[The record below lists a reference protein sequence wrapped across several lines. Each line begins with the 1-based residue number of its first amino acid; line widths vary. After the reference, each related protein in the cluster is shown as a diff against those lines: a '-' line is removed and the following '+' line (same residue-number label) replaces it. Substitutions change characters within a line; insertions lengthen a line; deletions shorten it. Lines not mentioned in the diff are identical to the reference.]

1 MSWVEDWTCR
11 IPRLP
16 SRDQLTLETALLH
29 GRSLSLL
36 PDGAPASRVH
46 HTTPTD
52 TLTPKKNPPPPP
64 PPPRSPKFNVEGVRA
79 AQMLWPRFRRDRGST
94 LNLGDRGEGG
104 GGREW
109 EQICACSQSLWAH
122 GRRRVPR
129 VRQPA
134 ATPRRGPLRVGIAV
148 SEK

>member
-1 MSWVEDWTCR
+1 MPHTPSSVQRSANPRDCTPARPLSLPPAGWGT
-11 IPRLP
+11 RLP
-16 SRDQLTLETALLH
+16 CS
-29 GRSLSLL
+29 
-36 PDGAPASRVH
+36 PH
-46 HTTPTD
+46 HTYRHAH
-52 TLTPKKNPPPPP
+52 TPKKNPPPPP